1 MSIEA
6 LLTILIL
13 LIIGIIVIKAIRKLL
28 SLCLL
33 LVLLYFS
40 YYTFFTYNGAVKLSI
55 LVETAD
61 IKSYR
66 IDNKIDKDGTVIY
79 EKPLKIGKYRV
90 LETSCKTYK
99 PVILCESKVEEN
111 KNGKTSKVS

>member
-13 LIIGIIVIKAIRKLL
+13 LIIGIIVIKAIRKIL
-28 SLCLL
+28 SICLL

-40 YYTFFTYNGAVKLSI
+40 YYTFFTYIGAVKLSI
-55 LVETAD
+55 FVETVD

-66 IDNKIDKDGTVIY
+66 VKNDLFTKDGTIVY
-79 EKPLKIGKYRV
+79 DKPINVGKYKV
-90 LETSCKTYK
+90 LETTCKTYK
-99 PVILCESKVEEN
+99 PVILCESKVDN
-111 KNGKTSKVS
+111 K